1 MKLAGFF
8 CMMLLLVAGAA
19 AQGAQA
25 KPAAPKPATGTQPKY
40 KAIWERVP
48 FNKDVELTAIS
59 CVAAENCWAAG
70 AKSTIL
76 HTADGGK
83 TWEAQL
89 GGDPEATEEDFAEIF
104 FLDAKHGWALTERSG
119 LMATTDG
126 STWADLGKLPSLS
139 RSIRFI
145 SPQTGFLMEN
155 SGSTT
160 QSKLQRTEDG
170 GKTWKPVNL
179 CTVDATVGGLPRKL
193 QCMMRVARF
202 LSPTVGFLGGG
213 AEIAMATRTATFA
226 KTADGGQTWTTSV
239 IPDSKHQIVDLL
251 FWSEQQG
258 LAVLDSGLA
267 YWTADGGATW
277 TGTVNAPRWRS
288 FYASGEGKILVG
300 VNRESGQQIGYS
312 FNGGRNFTSRPFGAP
327 AEVRAVTFFD
337 ARNGYLVGKHGM
349 AYRYRI
355 VPADYTSPGM
365 IGAAAPS
372 Q

>member
-25 KPAAPKPATGTQPKY
+25 KPAAPRPATGTQPKY

-83 TWEAQL
+83 TWEVQL

-213 AEIAMATRTATFA
+213 AEIAMATRTATLA

-239 IPDSKHQIVDLL
+239 IPDSKHQIVDLH

-267 YWTADGGATW
+267 FWTANGGATW
-277 TGTVNAPRWRS
+277 AGTVNPPRWKS

-300 VNRESGQQIGYS
+300 VNESGQQIGYS

-327 AEVRAVTFFD
+327 AEVTAVTFFD
-337 ARNGYLVGKHGM
+337 AQNGYLVGEHGM